1 MSNEATIIL
10 RRLGEGDPA
19 AASALLPLVYEEL
32 RALAGSHF
40 RRQRADHTLQPT
52 ALVHEAFIRLI
63 DYGPPAPEP
72 AEGGV
77 AESGGAG
84 GTGAGK
90 WRDRA
95 HFFAVAATAMR
106 QILTDHARR
115 KKADKRGGEGWQR
128 IGIENAADAE
138 QPGGD
143 IDVLAL
149 DEALTKLASLDATGR
164 RHRVVELRFFGGLSM
179 EEIADTLGVSK
190 STIEG
195 DWRAARAWLAAE
207 MSKGA

>member
-1 MSNEATIIL
+1 
-10 RRLGEGDPA
+10 
-19 AASALLPLVYEEL
+19 
-32 RALAGSHF
+32 
-40 RRQRADHTLQPT
+40 
-52 ALVHEAFIRLI
+52 
-63 DYGPPAPEP
+63 
-72 AEGGV
+72 
-77 AESGGAG
+77 
-84 GTGAGK
+84 
-90 WRDRA
+90 
-95 HFFAVAATAMR
+95 MR

-128 IGIENAADAE
+128 IGIEHAADAE

-149 DEALTKLASLDATGR
+149 DEALTKLASLDTTGR

-179 EEIADTLGVSK
+179 DEIADTLGVSK

-207 MSKGA
+207 MGKGA

>member
-1 MSNEATIIL
+1 MDAGSP
-10 RRLGEGDPA
+10 RGDVA
-19 AASALLPLVYEEL
+19 ALIERSRAGDGDAARALFEHLHGEL
-32 RALAGSHF
+32 RALAASVF
-40 RRQRADHTLQPT
+40 RSQRAGHTLQPT
-52 ALVHEAFIRLI
+52 ALVHEAFVKMMGAR
-63 DYGPPAPEP
+63 GAPSPWQDE
-72 AEGGV
+72 
-77 AESGGAG
+77 
-84 GTGAGK
+84 
-90 WRDRA
+90 A